1 MDTIPIRVTS
11 HSPEDTAAYARL
23 VAGEVL
29 KKGRDDE
36 GAVVL
41 ALTGSLG
48 AGKTTFTKAFVAACG
63 VVDTVTSPTFVIEKR
78 YALNGQSFEKLIHI
92 DAYRLESAR
101 ELEGIGFRSLLMDS
115 ANLIVL
121 EWPEKVLEIIPE
133 TAHWIRFAH
142 VSESERAI
150 TYG

>member
-1 MDTIPIRVTS
+1 MDTIPPRIAS
-11 HSPEDTAAYARL
+11 HSPEETGAYARL
-23 VAGEVL
+23 IASEIL

-41 ALTGSLG
+41 ALTGALG

-63 VVDTVTSPTFVIEKR
+63 VSDSVTSPTFVIEKR
-78 YALNGQSFEKLIHI
+78 YPLMHKPFDLLVHI
-92 DAYRLESAR
+92 DAYRLESAH
-101 ELEGIGFRSLLMDS
+101 ELEVLGFRTLLTDS
-115 ANLIVL
+115 SALILL
-121 EWPEKVLEIIPE
+121 EWPEKVAEIIPQ
-133 TAHWIRFAH
+133 TARWIRFAH